1 MSRGDEDIP
10 GGGGDIPRGNGDCRG
25 DEDMSGDIPRG
36 GGDCRGGE
44 DVSRGGGNC
53 RGGGDCRGGGRM
65 GILLSTVLR
74 RLFKVDLN
82 RNRQT
87 SKTDKQMLHK
97 TNKQI
102 P

>member
-1 MSRGDEDIP
+1 MSR
-10 GGGGDIPRGNGDCRG
+10 GGGDIPRGGGDCRG
-25 DEDMSGDIPRG
+25 DEDIPRGGGDMSRGCGDIPRG

-44 DVSRGGGNC
+44 DVSRGGGN
-53 RGGGDCRGGGRM
+53 CRGGGRM

-87 SKTDKQMLHK
+87 SKTDKQTLHK
-97 TNKQI
+97 TNKQT